1 MEGQKQALSIHLVT
15 SHDSPE
21 FAHLTHALTRSS
33 VIGLDAEWKPN
44 RQASSFPAVSLLQIA
59 CRLVA
64 APESPVFLIDLQTI
78 DTPPVYE
85 LLKQVFAA
93 PDVLKLGFRFK
104 QDLVYLSSTFC
115 DRACAPG
122 FDRVEPFIDISAIY
136 NHIQTKQQGRR
147 TPKQT
152 KSLAT
157 ICEEVLGTSLSKEL
171 QCSDWSQ
178 RPLTEEQKKYAAA
191 DAHCLVEIF
200 NVFHAKVVRE
210 GKLSQPSDPGLK
222 QMFQISSGD
231 NIVTRATL
239 VEASNMIR
247 ATMPE
252 LDSIQTTE
260 EADSMKSNDLNKQ
273 VLDDSFLWV
282 VRKHGDRI
290 LLKNS
295 DRKPKTSKKKAK
307 KIISKPKTS
316 EIMEDWQGPPPWDP
330 STGGDACPKFLCDVM
345 VEGLAKHLRCVGI
358 DAAIPHLRK
367 PDTRDLIDQ
376 AQKEK
381 RVLLT
386 RDAKILRHEYLI
398 KNQIYRLKSLL
409 KNDQL
414 LEVIDMFQLKISEDQ
429 LMSRCTKCNGK
440 FIQKPLTTQEAVEA
454 AKGFQVIPNCLFN
467 RNLEFWQCMDCNQL
481 YWEGTQYHNAVQKFI
496 DVCKLNEQSEGEAWL
511 GLVRS
516 SVTPAH
522 LADVNF
528 ALASSSQSGLAY
540 GSNYSSE
547 DEITGDYTVVK
558 VRFDSNYRVER
569 NDLIIRFIPKS
580 YKMTLGATFVN
591 DHPQAVVGLR

>member
-1 MEGQKQALSIHLVT
+1 MEVQKRGLSIHLIT

-21 FAHLTHALTRSS
+21 FAHLNHALTHSF

-44 RQASSFPAVSLLQIA
+44 RQASTFPAVSLLQIA
-59 CRLVA
+59 CQLVN
-64 APESPVFLIDLQTI
+64 APELDSDESPIFLIDLQTI
-78 DTPPVYE
+78 HMPPVYE
-85 LLKQVFAA
+85 LLNQVFVA
-93 PDVLKLGFRFK
+93 PNVLKLGFRFK

-115 DRACAPG
+115 ERDCAPG

-136 NHIQTKQQGRR
+136 NHLQTKQPGRR
-147 TPKQT
+147 IPKQT

-157 ICEEVLGTSLSKEL
+157 ICEEILGISLSKEL

-178 RPLTEEQKKYAAA
+178 RPLTEEQKTYAAA
-191 DAHCLVEIF
+191 DAHCLVKIF
-200 NVFHAKVVRE
+200 NLFHAKVVRE
-210 GKLSQPSDPGLK
+210 GKSSQPSDVGPGAGLK
-222 QMFQISSGD
+222 QILEKSSGD
-231 NIVTRATL
+231 NMVTRAAL
-239 VEASNMIR
+239 VEASNMTRKI
-247 ATMPE
+247 MPE
-252 LDSIQTTE
+252 LHSIQTTE
-260 EADSMKSNDLNKQ
+260 EANSMKSNNLNEQ
-273 VLDDSFLWV
+273 VDNSFLLV

-290 LLKNS
+290 LLKDS

-307 KIISKPKTS
+307 KIMSKPKTS
-316 EIMEDWQGPPPWDP
+316 EIIEDWEGPPPWDP

-358 DAAIPHLRK
+358 DAAVPHLRR

-386 RDAKILRHEYLI
+386 RDAKLLRHEYLI

-414 LEVIDMFQLKISEDQ
+414 LEVIETFQLKISEDQ

-467 RNLEFWQCMDCNQL
+467 KNLEFWQCMDCNQL

-496 DVCKLNEQSEGEAWL
+496 DVCKLNEQPEGDA
-511 GLVRS
+511 
-516 SVTPAH
+516 
-522 LADVNF
+522 
-528 ALASSSQSGLAY
+528 
-540 GSNYSSE
+540 
-547 DEITGDYTVVK
+547 
-558 VRFDSNYRVER
+558 
-569 NDLIIRFIPKS
+569 
-580 YKMTLGATFVN
+580 
-591 DHPQAVVGLR
+591 